1 MGKVAGFPVAGSR
14 RGEETGVLHFV
25 FKRIAMAVPTLLIM
39 AVTVFVLIRLI
50 PGDPAALMLGD
61 LATPASLADLHER
74 LGLDQS
80 LPVQFGIWFGN
91 VLHGDLG
98 TSITSNQPVLPLV
111 LDRFWISAR
120 VVLIAVLLASLF
132 AVPAGM
138 IAAWRQNTGTDLFLV
153 GTATLL
159 YSIPTFW
166 LGLLLLLFLGLQL
179 NWLPVVGYVSFSED
193 PGAALLYIVMPVMT
207 LFLHEMGVLI
217 RMSRASTLEV
227 LRLDYITHARAKGLS
242 ESAVLWRHAFKNA
255 FGPTWTLIGLV
266 LGNLLGGI
274 AVVET
279 VFTIPGLGRLLV
291 DAIFAR
297 DYPVIQGCLLFIA
310 FVYVAVNLV
319 VDLLYPLFDPRVT
332 AE

>member
-1 MGKVAGFPVAGSR
+1 M
-14 RGEETGVLHFV
+14 LHFIAR
-25 FKRIAMAVPTLLIM
+25 RILMAVPTLFIM
-39 AVTVFVLIRLI
+39 AVSVFALIRFI

-61 LATPASLADLHER
+61 MADPASLSDLRER
-74 LGLDQS
+74 LGLNQS
-80 LPVQFGIWFGN
+80 LPVQFAIWFGN
-91 VLHGDLG
+91 IFQGDLG
-98 TSITSNQPVLPLV
+98 HSITSSQPVLPLV
-111 LDRFWISAR
+111 LDRFWISAKI
-120 VVLIAVLLASLF
+120 VLIAVLFATLV

-138 IAAWRQNTGTDLFLV
+138 IAAWRQNSLLDLVLV
-153 GTATLL
+153 GVATILL
-159 YSIPTFW
+159 SIPTFW
-166 LGLLLLLFLGLQL
+166 LGLLLLILFGLKL
-179 NWLPVVGYVSFSED
+179 EWLPIVGYVSFSEN
-193 PGAALLYIVMPVMT
+193 PMAALLYIIMPVAT

-242 ESAVLWRHAFKNA
+242 EGAVLMRHAFKNA

-291 DAIFAR
+291 DSIFAR

-310 FVYVAVNLV
+310 FVYVVVNII
-319 VDLLYPLFDPRVT
+319 VDLLYPVFDPRVT

>member
-1 MGKVAGFPVAGSR
+1 M
-14 RGEETGVLHFV
+14 LHFV